1 MSVARRLPAGGP
13 APEPGLTIGPLG
25 WAVIGSMVAVVQAAA
40 ASIDWKL
47 GLAVALAL
55 VASAAVVLRPYL
67 LLPLSVIVVSLEGQ
81 TFGGMA
87 VTRLL
92 APAAALVVIAELL
105 RGGAKIR
112 FSAPLACASA
122 YLIWAVASG
131 IWSVSLGGTRFLL
144 QSLAIAIVFLLAFAA
159 LLDTEHQLRQTL
171 YVFTFASAVMG
182 GLSVFAFGG
191 MLSIPHIDL
200 LQAGRSQGGIGD
212 PDFFAG
218 IQLVAV
224 PLTLVLA
231 SDARNPRTR
240 ILLYAAVLVILASVF
255 TSLSRGAYIGTVLL
269 GLLFLAS
276 RPERL
281 FRSRE
286 EKAAALLVVALGM
299 IGFFSRPFL
308 REQVVTRAQSIYA
321 PQNREDETG
330 SGRTNLWMAAVRTA
344 EENPLTGIGY
354 GSFIYVSQDLLLNTP
369 GVDPKVLQQRDQGN
383 NFVAHNTYLGTLAEL
398 GVVGL
403 ALLLSI
409 YISTGL
415 ALRRT
420 ASRAIEA
427 GAPFVGRVAHAL
439 ILGLAAWAT
448 ISIFLSAETARMFW
462 IIVGLAIALPKL
474 IPERPRQPLGAG
486 GYRARSNAPMS

>member
-1 MSVARRLPAGGP
+1 MSVARRP
-13 APEPGLTIGPLG
+13 APEPGLTISPLAWAAIG
-25 WAVIGSMVAVVQAAA
+25 STVAVIQAAA
-40 ASIDWKL
+40 ASLDWKL
-47 GLAVALAL
+47 GLAVAVAL
-55 VASAAVVLRPYL
+55 VCSVAVLMRPYL
-67 LLPLSVIVVSLEGQ
+67 LLPLSIIVVALEGQ
-81 TFGGMA
+81 SFGGMA

-92 APAAALVVIAELL
+92 APAAALVVIAELI
-105 RGGAKIR
+105 RGGARIR
-112 FSAPLACASA
+112 FSAPLACASL
-122 YLIWAVASG
+122 YVVWAVASG

-144 QSLAIAIVFLLAFAA
+144 QSLAIAVIFMLAFAA
-159 LLDTEHQLRQTL
+159 LLKSEHQLRLTL
-171 YVFTFASAVMG
+171 YVFSFASAVMG

-191 MLSIPHIDL
+191 MVTVPHVDL
-200 LQAGRSQGGIGD
+200 LQGGRSQGGIGD

-231 SDARNPRTR
+231 SDTRNPRMR
-240 ILLYAAVLVILASVF
+240 LLLYGAVLVILASIF
-255 TSLSRGAYIGTVLL
+255 TSLSRGAYIGVILL
-269 GLLFLAS
+269 GLAFLAS

-321 PQNREDETG
+321 PENRDDETG

-344 EENPLTGIGY
+344 EENPVAGIGY
-354 GSFIYVSQDLLLNTP
+354 GSFIYVSQELLHNTP
-369 GVDPKVLQQRDQGN
+369 GVDPMVLQRRAEGN

-403 ALLLSI
+403 ALLMSI
-409 YISTGL
+409 YVSTAI

-420 ASRAIEA
+420 ATRAVEA

-439 ILGLAAWAT
+439 ILGLLAWGA
-448 ISIFLSAETARMFW
+448 ISIFLSAETARTFW

-474 IPERPRQPLGAG
+474 IPEGTRRPLRAG

>member
-1 MSVARRLPAGGP
+1 VSVARRLPAGGP
-13 APEPGLTIGPLG
+13 APEPGVTIGPLG
-25 WAVIGSMVAVVQAAA
+25 WAVIGSVAAVVQAAA
-40 ASIDWKL
+40 ASLDWKL
-47 GLAVALAL
+47 GLAVAIAL
-55 VASAAVVLRPYL
+55 VASVAILMRPYL
-67 LLPLSVIVVSLEGQ
+67 LLPLSIIVVSLEGQ

-92 APAAALVVIAELL
+92 APAAALVVVAEIL
-105 RGGAKIR
+105 RGGARIR
-112 FSAPLACASA
+112 FSAPLACASL

-131 IWSVSLGGTRFLL
+131 IWSIGPGGTRFLL
-144 QSLAIAIVFLLAFAA
+144 QSLAIAIVFMLAFAA
-159 LLDTEHQLRQTL
+159 LLETEQQLRQTL
-171 YVFTFASAVMG
+171 YVFAFASAVMG

-191 MLSIPHIDL
+191 MLDIPHMDL
-200 LQAGRSQGGIGD
+200 TQAGRSQGGIGD

-231 SDARNPRTR
+231 SDARNPRMR
-240 ILLYAAVLVILASVF
+240 ILLYAAVLVILASIF
-255 TSLSRGAYIGTVLL
+255 TSLSRGAYIGVVVL

-308 REQVVTRAQSIYA
+308 RDQVITRAQSIYA

-330 SGRTNLWMAAVRTA
+330 SGRTNLWMAALKTA
-344 EENPLTGIGY
+344 EENPMVGIGY
-354 GSFIYVSQDLLLNTP
+354 GSFIFVSQDLLLNTP
-369 GVDPKVLQQRDQGN
+369 GVDPQVLQRRDEGN

-398 GVVGL
+398 GVIGF
-403 ALLLSI
+403 ALLFAI
-409 YISTGL
+409 YISTGI
-415 ALRRT
+415 ALRRIAT
-420 ASRAIEA
+420 RAVAA

-439 ILGLAAWAT
+439 ILGLIAWAS

-462 IIVGLAIALPKL
+462 IIVGLTIALPKL
-474 IPERPRQPLGAG
+474 IPEAPQRAPAAD
-486 GYRARSNAPMS
+486 GYRGRSNAPTS

>member
-1 MSVARRLPAGGP
+1 MSVAPRTT
-13 APEPGLTIGPLG
+13 APEPGITIGPLA
-25 WAVIGSMVAVVQAAA
+25 WAGIAFAVAVVQALA
-40 ASIDWKL
+40 ASLDWRL
-47 GLAVALAL
+47 GLAVAIAL
-55 VASAAVVLRPYL
+55 VASVAVLMRPYL
-67 LLPLSVIVVSLEGQ
+67 LLPLSVLVVCLEGQ
-81 TFGGMA
+81 SFGGMA

-92 APAAALVVIAELL
+92 APAAALVVVAELI
-105 RGGAKIR
+105 RGGARIR
-112 FSAPLACASA
+112 FSAPAACAGL

-131 IWSVSLGGTRFLL
+131 IWSIGPGGTRFLL
-144 QSLAIAIVFLLAFAA
+144 QSLAISIVFMFAFAA
-159 LLDTEHQLRQTL
+159 LLSTEQQLRQTL
-171 YVFTFASAVMG
+171 YVFTFVSAIMG

-191 MLSIPHIDL
+191 MVEIPHIDL
-200 LQAGRSQGGIGD
+200 TQGGRSQGGIGD

-218 IQLVAV
+218 MQLVAI

-231 SDARNPRTR
+231 SDTRNTRLR
-240 ILLYAAVLVILASVF
+240 ILLYAAVLMLLGSVF
-255 TSLSRGAYIGTVLL
+255 TSLSRGAYIAVVVL

-321 PQNREDETG
+321 PENREDETG

-344 EENPLTGIGY
+344 EENPVVGIGY
-354 GSFIYVSQDLLLNTP
+354 GSFIFVSQDLLLNTP
-369 GVDPKVLQQRDQGN
+369 GVDPLVLQRRAEGN

-409 YISTGL
+409 YISTGI

-420 ASRAIEA
+420 ATQAIGA

-439 ILGLAAWAT
+439 ILGLVAWAT
-448 ISIFLSAETARMFW
+448 ISVFLSAETSRMFW

-474 IPERPRQPLGAG
+474 IPERSP
-486 GYRARSNAPMS
+486 YRGRSYAPTS

>member
-1 MSVARRLPAGGP
+1 VSVSQPIRTGGSAYTPGISISPAGW
-13 APEPGLTIGPLG
+13 AIIGV
-25 WAVIGSMVAVVQAAA
+25 VIALLQAGA
-40 ASIDWKL
+40 ASLDWKL
-47 GLAVALAL
+47 GLAVAVAL
-55 VASAAVVLRPYL
+55 VASFAVVLRPWV
-67 LLPLSVIVVSLEGQ
+67 LLPLSIVVVCLEGQ
-81 TFGGMA
+81 SFGGMA

-105 RGGAKIR
+105 RGAARIR
-112 FSAPLACASA
+112 FSAPLACAGL
-122 YLIWAVASG
+122 YLVWAVASG
-131 IWSVSLGGTRFLL
+131 IWSIGPGGTRFLL
-144 QSLAIAIVFLLAFAA
+144 QSLAIAIIFLLAFAS
-159 LLDTEHQLRQTL
+159 LLNTEEQLRRTL
-171 YVFTFASAVMG
+171 YVFTFMCALMG

-191 MLSIPHIDL
+191 VLNIPHVEL
-200 LQAGRSQGGIGD
+200 TQAGRSQGGIGD

-231 SDARNPRTR
+231 SDAKNPRTR
-240 ILLYAAVLVILASVF
+240 ILLYAAVLIILASIF
-255 TSLSRGAYIGTVLL
+255 TSLSRGAYIGTVVL
-269 GLLFLAS
+269 GLLFIAS

-286 EKAAALLVVALGM
+286 EKVAALLILALG
-299 IGFFSRPFL
+299 ITGFFSRPFL
-308 REQVVTRAQSIYA
+308 REQVITRAQSIYA

-330 SGRTNLWMAAVRTA
+330 SGRTNLWMAALKTA
-344 EENPLTGIGY
+344 EENPMVGIGY
-354 GSFIYVSQDLLLNTP
+354 GSFIFVSQDLLLNTP
-369 GVDPKVLQQRDQGN
+369 GVDPKVLQHREEGN
-383 NFVAHNTYLGTLAEL
+383 NFVAHNTYLGTMAEL

-420 ASRAIEA
+420 ANRAIAA

-439 ILGLAAWAT
+439 ILGLVAWAA

-474 IPERPRQPLGAG
+474 IPERPPKTLG
-486 GYRARSNAPMS
+486 

>member
-13 APEPGLTIGPLG
+13 APEPGVTIGPLG
-25 WAVIGSMVAVVQAAA
+25 WAVIGSVAAVVQAAA
-40 ASIDWKL
+40 ASLDWKL
-47 GLAVALAL
+47 GLAVAIAL
-55 VASAAVVLRPYL
+55 VASVAILMRPYL
-67 LLPLSVIVVSLEGQ
+67 LLPLSIIVVSLEGQ

-92 APAAALVVIAELL
+92 APAAALVVVAEIL
-105 RGGAKIR
+105 RGGVRIR
-112 FSAPLACASA
+112 FSAPLACASL

-131 IWSVSLGGTRFLL
+131 IWSIGPGGTRFLL
-144 QSLAIAIVFLLAFAA
+144 QSLAIAIVFMLAFAA
-159 LLDTEHQLRQTL
+159 LLETEQQLRQTL
-171 YVFTFASAVMG
+171 YVFAFASAVMG

-191 MLSIPHIDL
+191 MLNIPHMDL
-200 LQAGRSQGGIGD
+200 TQAGRSQGGIGD

-231 SDARNPRTR
+231 SDTRNPRTR
-240 ILLYAAVLVILASVF
+240 ILLYAAVLVILASIF
-255 TSLSRGAYIGTVLL
+255 TSLSRGAYIGVVVL

-308 REQVVTRAQSIYA
+308 RDQVITRAQSIYA

-330 SGRTNLWMAAVRTA
+330 SGRTNLWMAALKTA
-344 EENPLTGIGY
+344 EENPMVGIGY
-354 GSFIYVSQDLLLNTP
+354 GSFIFVSQDLLLNTP
-369 GVDPKVLQQRDQGN
+369 GVDPQVLQRRDEGN

-398 GVVGL
+398 GVIGF
-403 ALLLSI
+403 ALLFAI
-409 YISTGL
+409 YISTGI
-415 ALRRT
+415 ALRRIAT
-420 ASRAIEA
+420 QAVAA

-439 ILGLAAWAT
+439 ILGLVAWAS

-474 IPERPRQPLGAG
+474 IPEAPQRARAAD
-486 GYRARSNAPMS
+486 GYRGRSNAPTS